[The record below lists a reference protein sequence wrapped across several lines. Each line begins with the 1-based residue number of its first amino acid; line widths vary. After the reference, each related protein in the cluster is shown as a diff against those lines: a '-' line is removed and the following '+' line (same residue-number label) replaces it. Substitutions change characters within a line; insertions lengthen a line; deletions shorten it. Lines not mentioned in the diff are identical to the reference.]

1 MRSIPGGAQL
11 MVRLSWFKYMSSV
24 KELCSGNSGEGDLR
38 LVEVF
43 EPSGDIAC
51 VELRILAE
59 VVAGRVSDVLARI
72 LFWRRKEKE
81 KRKVP
86 LTLEEGTAYWPH
98 LLKMCSCCC

>member
-11 MVRLSWFKYMSSV
+11 MVTLLWFKYMSSV
-24 KELCSGNSGEGDLR
+24 NELCSGRSGEGDSR

-59 VVAGRVSDVLARI
+59 VIAGRID
-72 LFWRRKEKE
+72 
-81 KRKVP
+81 
-86 LTLEEGTAYWPH
+86 
-98 LLKMCSCCC
+98 